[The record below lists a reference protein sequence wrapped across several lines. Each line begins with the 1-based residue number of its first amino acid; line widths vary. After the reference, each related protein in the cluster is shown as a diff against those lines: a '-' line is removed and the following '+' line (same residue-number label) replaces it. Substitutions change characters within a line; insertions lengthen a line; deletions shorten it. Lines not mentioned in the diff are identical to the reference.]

1 MQSIVRRHRE
11 QDKAAGHESRVLT
24 FFETAPAGGLDI
36 GLGAGWWWTP
46 GGVRRA
52 FRRHGVPAVN
62 GALAVYHNGWSLPLL
77 APGDGAQRRI
87 AYLHTEWPGLSVA
100 VRASA
105 RWCDGIICVSDALVA
120 AVHNAVPDYP
130 QERVHRIHYPVAP
143 PADVRIN
150 AAAVGDGQRPFRV
163 GYVGRLDATQKRVER
178 FPELMRAWP
187 AGGRAVEWHVLG
199 DGPERR
205 RLERLAAAAG
215 SALFHG
221 WLGGNEYWQ
230 ALAALDAVVF
240 FSDYEGTPIALL
252 EAMSVGV
259 TPLFPEIGG
268 DGESLARG
276 LSPECVYP
284 AGDLAAAARQLQALA
299 GREQDGRAVRAR
311 RAVAAHTPENYAAD
325 FARIVEATW
334 SRPRHS
340 ATGVGRRGRWS
351 DLLPMALV
359 RRYHEKAIWS

>member
-11 QDKAAGHESRVLT
+11 LDGAAGHEPRVLT
-24 FFETAPAGGLDI
+24 VFETAPAGGPDI

-52 FRRHGVPAVN
+52 FRHHGVPAVN

-77 APGDGAQRRI
+77 APGDGAQRRL
-87 AYLHTEWPGLSVA
+87 AYLHTEWPGLAVA

-105 RWCDGIICVSDALVA
+105 RWCDGIICVSEALVA
-120 AVHNAVPDYP
+120 AVHRAVPDYP
-130 QERVHRIHYPVAP
+130 KERVHRIHYPVDP
-143 PADVRIN
+143 PADARTN
-150 AAAVGDGQRPFRV
+150 AAADGPRPFRV

-187 AGGRAVEWHVLG
+187 AGGGAVEWQVLG

-205 RLERLAAAAG
+205 RLERLTAAAG
-215 SALFHG
+215 SAQFHG
-221 WLGGNEYWQ
+221 WLSGQEYWR

-259 TPLFPEIGG
+259 TPVFPAIGG
-268 DGESLARG
+268 DGEALARG
-276 LSPECVYP
+276 ISPECVYP
-284 AGDLAAAARQLQALA
+284 AGDLAAAARQLQTLA
-299 GREQDGRAVRAR
+299 GRGQDERAARAR
-311 RAVAAHTPENYAAD
+311 RAVAAHTPANYAAE
-325 FARIVEATW
+325 FTRMVEATW
-334 SRPRHS
+334 RWPRHS
-340 ATGVGRRGRWS
+340 ETGIERRGRWS